1 MKNITFPKG
10 CFWYKSVILLAF
22 STVIFSGCKKDKI
35 TPITSVVTPPPT
47 SNSSRSDLTK
57 DSIFLYAKEV
67 YLWNDALPTY
77 DVFNPRKY
85 NTSTNQLTNFN
96 AELFAITQLKINPTT
111 GKPFEFLPERPTSPK
126 YSYIEDLVASGK
138 LTFAPDESSA
148 VGLDG
153 QGDDLGYSLAL
164 IGTNSS
170 YKIYFQYTSPG
181 SPSALAG
188 LGRGDYFDEIN
199 GRKVGTD
206 FPSEQSFINSAI
218 NESTITI
225 AGQKKNGTTF
235 KVTLNKAKYNSSP
248 IYKDTI
254 LTAGI
259 KKVGYLSY
267 ARFSNTEN
275 SVAALNNVF
284 AKFTSAGVKDLII
297 DLRYNGGGFVSTAQ
311 HLLNLIAPT
320 SLNTKTMFSEAY
332 NSTMQSGAATIL
344 KNQVLKDQNGKSQFS
359 NGRIVT
365 YADLNYSVAANTFK
379 FNKEGSLTDVTKV
392 VFITT
397 DRTASASELVI
408 NSLKPYLDVKIVG
421 KKSYGKP
428 VGFFPIRIDKYDV
441 YYSMFST
448 TNSLGQGNY
457 FDGFPVDSEKA
468 DDVTRDFG
476 NPQEIS
482 TSAALAYIN
491 TGLFTNSTS
500 SKTMSINGVSRTPE
514 SVMIKEVFEPAGF
527 KGMIATPPK
536 MK

>member
-1 MKNITFPKG
+1 MKNQLSATVLFCKNSI
-10 CFWYKSVILLAF
+10 ILLVF
-22 STVIFSGCKKDKI
+22 SVLIFASCKKDKI
-35 TPITSVVTPPPT
+35 TAVTPIASPPPAST
-47 SNSSRSDLTK
+47 SSRSDLSK

-67 YLWNDALPTY
+67 YLWNDVLPTY
-77 DVFNPRKY
+77 EVFNPRQY
-85 NTSTNQLTNFN
+85 NASTNQLTNFN
-96 AELFAITQLKINPTT
+96 SELFAITQIKINPTT
-111 GKPFEFLPERPTSPK
+111 GKPYEFLAEPPASPK

-148 VGLDG
+148 IGLDG

-164 IGTNSS
+164 IGTNSN
-170 YKIYFQYTSPG
+170 YKIYFQFTSPG

-206 FPSEQSFINSAI
+206 FSSEKSFINSAI

-225 AGQKKNGTTF
+225 AGQKKNGTTY
-235 KVTLNKAKYNSSP
+235 KVTLNKAKYISSP

-254 LTAGI
+254 LNAGS

-267 ARFSNTEN
+267 ARFSSSAN
-275 SVAALNNVF
+275 SVSALNNVF
-284 AKFTSAGVKDLII
+284 AKFATAGVKDLII

-311 HLLNLIAPT
+311 HLLNLIAP
-320 SLNTKTMFSEAY
+320 SSINTKTMFSEAY

-365 YADLNYSVAANTFK
+365 YADLNYSMAANTFK
-379 FNKEGSLTDVTKV
+379 FEKEGSLSDVLKV
-392 VFITT
+392 VFITS

-441 YYSMFST
+441 YFSLFST

-457 FDGFPVDSEKA
+457 FDGFPVDAEKA

-482 TSAALAYIN
+482 TSAALSYIN
-491 TGLFTNSTS
+491 TGLFTTSTS

-514 SVMIKEVFEPAGF
+514 SVMIKDVFEPVGF
-527 KGMIATPPK
+527 KGMIAAPPK